1 MSFLSYNA
9 RATRATQQ
17 GKNSPYIIND
27 SKELDPNYQGKQ
39 RVQAAFPN
47 AIVTKEIDTS
57 SNADPWYDITLKYHL
72 GEENLYE
79 ANKTT
84 LKYHLGEENLY
95 EADKTTLIAHVNV
108 PDELRDYKMRMGGRK
123 SRRGSRKSR
132 RRSRRSRK

>member
-27 SKELDPNYQGKQ
+27 GKELDPNYQGKR

-84 LKYHLGEENLY
+84 L
-95 EADKTTLIAHVNV
+95 IAHVNV